1 LLATFPSYNEAINIF
16 KNISLPAETKA
27 FALQLSHVMRSFALL
42 RGREELS
49 EGWAAAGLLY
59 AACSEGP
66 LPYDELKN
74 TGANEGFLSLLKL
87 KNIPPMAE
95 PPTASQELG
104 AVLVTAAPLVH
115 LISETMRVQNTAPK
129 NLKVSAIQK
138 RFMDKTFLPS
148 VDRQLIRDGAKQL
161 HWEIGN
167 LTSKAISAIRENESA
182 IRQALKN

>member
-59 AACSEGP
+59 AACSEGT

-95 PPTASQELG
+95 TPTASQELG

-148 VDRQLIRDGAKQL
+148 VDRQLIRDGAKHL